1 MTRTDLG
8 AEEPEVPFLA
18 LSPSLLARGAEGTE
32 AEADWDSLSSLRLR
46 WKTYRKAGGKA

>member
-8 AEEPEVPFLA
+8 AEEWVLAPEVPFLA
-18 LSPSLLARGAEGTE
+18 LSPSLLARGAEEEE

-46 WKTYRKAGGKA
+46 WKT